1 MSTSRRIFVAIEL
14 PAVVLDELEDAIAPL
29 RIEAPELAWT
39 PSSTRHLTM
48 KFLGDVEPDRAAGV
62 AHMLDG
68 IARAHRP
75 FAIHLARFGAFPN
88 FRKARVVWLGVEH
101 EPRLELLQHDLELAA
116 AELGFELEG
125 RAFRPHVT
133 LARVHEILEVDRMRR
148 LARAARKVDFSATA
162 DVAAM
167 TLFEST
173 LAPTGARHGRI
184 HAATLGGR

>member
-1 MSTSRRIFVAIEL
+1 MTAPRRLFVAIGL
-14 PAVVLDELEDAIAPL
+14 PSDVLDALHQAAAPL
-29 RIEAPELAWT
+29 LRETPEIAWT
-39 PSSTRHLTM
+39 PQQSRHITL
-48 KFLGDVEPDRAAGV
+48 KFLGDVEPDRVDAIGR
-62 AHMLDG
+62 MMDG

-75 FAIHLARFGAFPN
+75 FVLHLSRIGAFPN
-88 FRKARVVWLGVEH
+88 FRKARVVWLGVAH

-116 AELGFELEG
+116 DGLGFELEG

-133 LARVHEILEVDRMRR
+133 LARVKAALDVDRMRR
-148 LARAARKVDFSATA
+148 LARAARKVDFTA
-162 DVAAM
+162 SVDVAEL

>member
-1 MSTSRRIFVAIEL
+1 MSALRRLFVAIEL
-14 PAVVLDELEDAIAPL
+14 PAVVLNELEDAIAPL
-29 RIEAPELAWT
+29 RAEAPELAWT
-39 PSSTRHLTM
+39 PSSSRHLTM
-48 KFLGDVEPDRAAGV
+48 KFLGDVEPDRVDGISQ
-62 AHMLDG
+62 MLDG
-68 IARAHRP
+68 ISRTHRP
-75 FAIHLARFGAFPN
+75 FAIHLARFGAFPS

-133 LARVHEILEVDRMRR
+133 LARVKEKLEVDRMRR

-162 DVAAM
+162 DVAEL

-173 LAPTGARHGRI
+173 LAPRGARHGRV